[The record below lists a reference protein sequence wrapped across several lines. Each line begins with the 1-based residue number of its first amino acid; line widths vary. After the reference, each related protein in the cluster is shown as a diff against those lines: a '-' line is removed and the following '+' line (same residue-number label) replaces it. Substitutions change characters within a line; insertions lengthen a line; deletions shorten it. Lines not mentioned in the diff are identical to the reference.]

1 MSITFPKGMSRNS
14 TSTDID
20 GKYSMVE
27 FNKDDCFIKWGV
39 YDYNNDLSLIN
50 NFKEN
55 SDRFTIIKN
64 NPNTIYDD
72 FNLSYILKIENINGK
87 TCYLYEKDYND
98 LKYNL
103 YGIKINDNFY
113 KIEVKNKNSNICDN
127 LVKEVF
133 DTIKYK

>member
-20 GKYSMVE
+20 GKT
-27 FNKDDCFIKWGV
+27 W
-39 YDYNNDLSLIN
+39 
-50 NFKEN
+50 
-55 SDRFTIIKN
+55 
-64 NPNTIYDD
+64 
-72 FNLSYILKIENINGK
+72 
-87 TCYLYEKDYND
+87 YLYEKDYND
-98 LKYNL
+98 LKYKL